1 MKTIE
6 NYVVIIALINQNT
19 QILYKIGSI
28 VLDIVVSVNL
38 HYVEDKQKRNFFK
51 DWRHLVAC
59 TGLQV

>member
-28 VLDIVVSVNL
+28 VLDIVVSVKSAL
-38 HYVEDKQKRNFFK
+38 LR
-51 DWRHLVAC
+51 R
-59 TGLQV
+59 